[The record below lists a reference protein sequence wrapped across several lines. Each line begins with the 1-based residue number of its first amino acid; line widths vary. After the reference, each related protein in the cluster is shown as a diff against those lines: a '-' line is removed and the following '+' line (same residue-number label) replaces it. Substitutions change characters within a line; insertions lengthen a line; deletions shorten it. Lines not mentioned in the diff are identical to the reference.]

1 MAKANKT
8 VETKESVSDY
18 LTKIKDAKKRKD
30 CSEIIKLMEKTT
42 GLKPKMWGTAIV
54 GFGSYHYKYDSGREG
69 DAPLS
74 GMAARANGFVL
85 YLGSDFPKIKELLPK
100 FGKHKVSGGCIHIQ
114 KLEDVDAAVL
124 TKMIKNSFEH
134 KKKTHD
140 CG

>member
-18 LTKIKDAKKRKD
+18 LTRIKDAKKRKD

-54 GFGSYHYKYDSGREG
+54 GFGAYHYKYDSGREG
-69 DAPLS
+69 DAPLAA
-74 GMAARANGFVL
+74 MAARANGFVL
-85 YLGSDFPKIKELLPK
+85 YVGKDFPKIKELLPK
-100 FGKHKVSGGCIHIQ
+100 LGKHKLSGGCLHIP
-114 KLEDVDAAVL
+114 KLEDVDKGVMA
-124 TKMIKNSFEH
+124 KMIKNSFEH
-134 KKKTHD
+134 NKKTHD